1 MTKENRKKETALS
14 LDKPVVFVVDMV
26 NGFVHEGALSDKRIE
41 TIVPAIEKLIRD
53 KGYPAV
59 FVCDSHTGEAREF
72 AAYPPHCVQGS
83 HEAAVIDDLSPYARD
98 VLPKNST
105 NTFMAP
111 AFQRRL
117 PELLETYR
125 DFVITGCCTDLCVLQ
140 FALSL
145 QSYLNENDDRNH
157 RVIVPANAVETFHLD
172 GTHEAEAWNAMA
184 LANMAANGIVVPE
197 RIED

>member
-1 MTKENRKKETALS
+1 M
-14 LDKPVVFVVDMV
+14 
-26 NGFVHEGALSDKRIE
+26 
-41 TIVPAIEKLIRD
+41 
-53 KGYPAV
+53 
-59 FVCDSHTGEAREF
+59 
-72 AAYPPHCVQGS
+72 
-83 HEAAVIDDLSPYARD
+83 
-98 VLPKNST
+98 
-105 NTFMAP
+105 
-111 AFQRRL
+111 
-117 PELLETYR
+117 
-125 DFVITGCCTDLCVLQ
+125 CVLQ